1 MIDDQL
7 GLPEDSNHARARP
20 DNLPVAHGPS
30 ILPALVPEDLRDPA
44 VLPEHALDLGSVPD
58 LALLALAVLAARDQA
73 VELLRRQAKQRA
85 QAVRLKDADVADLSS
100 TRKPRK
106 AR

>member
-1 MIDDQL
+1 
-7 GLPEDSNHARARP
+7 
-20 DNLPVAHGPS
+20 
-30 ILPALVPEDLRDPA
+30 
-44 VLPEHALDLGSVPD
+44 LGSVPD
-58 LALLALAVLAARDQA
+58 SALLALAVLAARDQA